1 MTNVMFIVAVIIEI
15 GLPIALAVWLT
26 RRYKFGWGIVGVGVL
41 TFIASQIIHIP
52 LLAGIGS
59 GLNALGINFPS
70 GTLGAVLSGLYL
82 GLLAGLCE
90 EPMRYFGFKLL
101 KKRAEPIEAGV
112 LAGAGHGG
120 IESIF
125 VGISVLA
132 NMLIAYLVTNTS
144 VQIPGLTPEMVAAI
158 TGAPWYAP
166 LLGAFERIFAITLH
180 ITLSLIVWHS
190 VSQRKF
196 AWLLL
201 AILYHM
207 FVDAVAVFMTNMGVN
222 MILIEA
228 ALLVLTVI
236 NIWLLLQMKKHWKKP
251 EVNEPAL

>member
-1 MTNVMFIVAVIIEI
+1 MTNLMFIIAVIIEI
-15 GLPIALAVWLT
+15 GLPIGLAIWLT
-26 RRYKFGWGIVGVGVL
+26 HRYKFGWGIIGVGVL
-41 TFIASQIIHIP
+41 TFIASQVVHIP

-59 GLNALGINFPS
+59 GLNALGITFPS
-70 GTLGAVLSGLYL
+70 GLVGAILSGLYL

-90 EPMRYFGFKLL
+90 EIMRFFGFKLL

-132 NMLIAYLVTNTS
+132 NMLIAYLLTNTS
-144 VQIPGLTPEMVAAI
+144 VQIPGLTPEMMAAI

-166 LLGAFERIFAITLH
+166 LLGAVERISTIILH
-180 ITLSLIVWHS
+180 ITLSVIVWRS
-190 VSQRKF
+190 VSQKKIS
-196 AWLLL
+196 WLLI

-207 FVDAVAVFMTNMGVN
+207 LVDAAAVFMVSMGVN
-222 MILIEA
+222 TILIEA
-228 ALLVLTVI
+228 VLLVLAAF
-236 NIWLLLQMKKHWKKP
+236 NIWLLLQMKKQWKTIP
-251 EVNEPAL
+251 PAEPVL